1 MASLSPTAPS
11 FAVSSI
17 NSSTLFCESVFPSN
31 IGKTCLYALFAGAS
45 LLIGSRD
52 ILGFNSNYS
61 KNTSPTRCIEY
72 NNLCISE
79 ESRCV
84 DSNSYVDLLKVENLN
99 KLDCMSAFQDNW
111 NGVGGVA
118 FSDTAIRT
126 FKNIL
131 GGLFKQPQIALTGR
145 NSLFLQYESTNHSIL
160 AFEVKETQVEMVCV
174 PNGDYKAAV
183 SKIFKDN
190 FTEQMNLEVARFYG
204 SECD

>member
-1 MASLSPTAPS
+1 MASLPQN
-11 FAVSSI
+11 VSTFSMVSC
-17 NSSTLFCESVFPSN
+17 NSSVPSCKSVLPN
-31 IGKTCLYALFAGAS
+31 IINKTCLYALFVGAS
-45 LLIGSRD
+45 LLIGSCD
-52 ILGFNSNYS
+52 VLDFSSNYS
-61 KNTSPTRCIEY
+61 KNNSPTRCIEY
-72 NNLCISE
+72 NNLCIGE
-79 ESRCV
+79 GSRCLN
-84 DSNSYVDLLKVENLN
+84 SNSYVDLLKVENLN

-118 FSDTAIRT
+118 FSDAAIHT

-131 GGLFKQPQIALTGR
+131 EGLFKQPQIAPTGR

-174 PNGDYKAAV
+174 PNGDYKAAI

-190 FTEQMNLEVARFYG
+190 FTEQMNLEVAHFYG